1 MRVFRTYCLVIFAA
15 LAVFAC
21 KSKKASLS
29 GEEPVEAGDFIDFFP
44 EARLPYHFSDSSLT
58 KKDKDSLLISHK
70 VFSQFV
76 PDSIIARAF
85 PKSAKLKI
93 YPMARIKA
101 AKTKETYLFAK
112 VTSGDKHTAFVLG

>member
-1 MRVFRTYCLVIFAA
+1 MVFRTYCFIIFAA

-29 GEEPVEAGDFIDFFP
+29 GEDPVEVGDFIDFFP
-44 EARLPYHFSDSSLT
+44 QARLPYRFADTSLL
-58 KKDKDSLLISHK
+58 KKDKDSLLISQK
-70 VFSQFV
+70 VFSQFI

-93 YPMARIKA
+93 YSMARIKA
-101 AKTKETYLFAK
+101 AKTKHLSLCKGYK
-112 VTSGDKHTAFVLG
+112 W